1 MGKEDKL
8 HIAYVN
14 TDSQT
19 SGLTE
24 IAYFCGS
31 VLLFDW
37 FYLRISNIL
46 KLRQGDGCATLRDD
60 MRLGA
65 GTGIYFHVFIKT

>member
-1 MGKEDKL
+1 MEKEDKL

-19 SGLTE
+19 SELTE
-24 IAYFCGS
+24 IASFCGL

-37 FYLRISNIL
+37 FYLGISNIL
-46 KLRQGDGCATLRDD
+46 KVRQGAVCATL
-60 MRLGA
+60 
-65 GTGIYFHVFIKT
+65 